1 MYGPRAVSRR
11 LPWFLLP
18 FVTVFVALFL
28 VRSGQQL
35 SDNELGR
42 VQPGNPRSGKL
53 LFVMVDSLS
62 ASIAED
68 PKLFPSLDRLRPRAL
83 WGRIAGCLPASTVAC
98 TRTMLEGSNA
108 GYVASLDNFAARRAG
123 GESFPILAQE
133 RGLKVAVAS
142 DHTFTHMLGGLDG
155 PRIEYLQ
162 AGVPVYAWD
171 EAGRDH
177 AIQWLEGSLVEVVLL
192 HLVDLDKASHSPGP
206 GTPRYAKELRDADAA
221 LAATIAALGEGDSLI
236 VAGDHGHDEHGNHT
250 PDPGYLAYGPPF
262 APGRV
267 DIEQATIALLLSA
280 AADTPLPPAY
290 DGEVP
295 ARALRHPFGGNAQ
308 REAQVRAAVQR
319 GRDDRRS
326 ELRRQSLA
334 FMPGLAVSALLLG
347 ALFPSLRR
355 RRIAFGLL
363 ACVAVSAVLGAG
375 WASVFRSSFWLGPPT
390 NSLNYLALFAVVAGA
405 VAFAMRRLFA
415 VSRLSAAA
423 AGLLAF
429 PLLVHF
435 TGDDYF
441 APGRTLFRMFPLAL
455 GLLLFER
462 LKVRERAAWLG
473 FAAAAAAWVLQELRG
488 PSSDGFLAMLAFG
501 AVSGALLYA
510 AGGELDRRARVLLAL
525 VPLVLS
531 PAMRHAGWATL
542 MLTLLAF
549 PVLVVARDRAL
560 PAALRGLVASAAV
573 VAGFWASLGSLRFE
587 RVRFEFAIAWLPTVP
602 NEALLAAIVTPLA
615 VLKYALIVAL
625 PLSFAKVSRDPELQ
639 TSTAWFCWAP
649 SLSAA
654 AFVAGA
660 SSAGGSRYHETAI
673 QEACLYAVIGLLTLL
688 VFAVTGTFFR
698 RSGAPAET
706 SALPVV
712 PTR

>member
-1 MYGPRAVSRR
+1 MAVSRR

-18 FVTVFVALFL
+18 FITVFVTLFL
-28 VRSGQQL
+28 VRSGREM
-35 SDNELGR
+35 SDNRLGQI
-42 VQPGNPRSGKL
+42 QPSNPRTGKL

-68 PKLFPSLDRLRPRAL
+68 PKLFPSLERLRPRAL

-123 GESFPILAQE
+123 GESFPLLARAQ
-133 RGLKVAVAS
+133 GLKVAIAS
-142 DHTFTHMLGGLDG
+142 DHTFTHMLGGLGG
-155 PRIEYLQ
+155 PRVEYLQ
-162 AGVPVYAWD
+162 AGVPVYGWD
-171 EAGRDH
+171 EAGRDR
-177 AIQWLEGSLVEVVLL
+177 AREWLAGSLADVVLV

-206 GTPRYAKELRDADAA
+206 GTPRYAKELHDADAA
-221 LAATIAALGEGDSLI
+221 LADMIAALGERDSLI

-262 APGRV
+262 APGRI

-295 ARALRHPFGGNAQ
+295 AGALRRPFGGSAA
-308 REAQVRAAVQR
+308 REAAIRVAVQH
-319 GRDDRRS
+319 GRDGRRS
-326 ELRRQSLA
+326 ELRRQSLE
-334 FMPGLAVSALLLG
+334 FMPGLAVSALILG
-347 ALFPSLRR
+347 SLFPSLRR
-355 RRIAFGLL
+355 KRIALGLL
-363 ACVAVSAVLGAG
+363 GCVAISAVLGAG
-375 WASVFRSSFWLGPPT
+375 WASLFRSTFWLGPPA
-390 NSLNYLALFAVVAGA
+390 NFLNYLALFAVIAGA
-405 VAFAMRRLFA
+405 VAFAMHRLLGA
-415 VSRLSAAA
+415 TSRSAIA

-429 PLLVHF
+429 PMLVHF

-441 APGRTLFRMFPLAL
+441 APGRTLFRMYSVALTLVLFDRLKARERDAWLAL
-455 GLLLFER
+455 GASI
-462 LKVRERAAWLG
+462 AAL
-473 FAAAAAAWVLQELRG
+473 VLQELRG
-488 PSSDGFLAMLAFG
+488 PSSDGFAAMLAFG
-501 AVSGALLYA
+501 AVSAAVLYI
-510 AGGELDRRARVLLAL
+510 AGRDLDRRARIALAL

-531 PAMRHAGWATL
+531 PAMRHPGWATL
-542 MLTLLAF
+542 MLALLAL
-549 PVLVVARDRAL
+549 PVLAVTRDRSL
-560 PAALRGLVASAAV
+560 PAPLRGLFASAAV

-587 RVRFEFAIAWLPTVP
+587 RVRFEFALAWLPTVP
-602 NEALLAAIVTPLA
+602 NEARLAAIVTPIA

-625 PLSFAKVSRDPELQ
+625 PLSLAKLSRDPGLQ
-639 TSTAWFCWAP
+639 TSTAWFSWVP

-688 VFAVTGTFFR
+688 VLAVTGTVAKL
-698 RSGAPAET
+698 SGAPAET
-706 SALPVV
+706 SATSVAV
-712 PTR
+712 RR

>member
-18 FVTVFVALFL
+18 FITVFVTLFL
-28 VRSGQQL
+28 VRSGREL
-35 SDNELGR
+35 SDNQLGR
-42 VQPGNPRSGKL
+42 AEPGNPRSGKL

-108 GYVASLDNFAARRAG
+108 GYVASLDNFAARHAG
-123 GESFPILAQE
+123 GESFPLLAHAQ
-133 RGLKVAVAS
+133 GLKVAIAS
-142 DHTFTHMLGGLDG
+142 DHTFTHMLGGLGG
-155 PRIEYLQ
+155 PRVEYVQ
-162 AGVPVYAWD
+162 AGVPVYGWD
-171 EAGRDH
+171 EAGRDR
-177 AIQWLEGSLVEVVLL
+177 AREWLAGSAADVVLV

-206 GTPRYAKELRDADAA
+206 ATPRYAKELHDADAA
-221 LAATIAALGEGDSLI
+221 LESMIAALGERDSLI

-267 DIEQATIALLLSA
+267 DIEQATVALLLSA

-295 ARALRHPFGGNAQ
+295 ARALRQPFGGSPA
-308 REAQVRAAVQR
+308 REAAIRNAVQE
-319 GRDDRRS
+319 GRDGRRS
-326 ELRRQSLA
+326 ELRRQALI
-334 FMPGLAVSALLLG
+334 FLPGLAVAVLILG
-347 ALFPSLRR
+347 WLFPSSQH
-355 RRIAFGLL
+355 RRIALGLL
-363 ACVAVSAVLGAG
+363 ACVAISAVLGAG
-375 WASVFRSSFWLGPPT
+375 WASVFRSTFWLGPPT
-390 NSLNYLALFAVVAGA
+390 NSLNYLALFAVVACS
-405 VAFAMRRLFA
+405 VAFAMRRLYA
-415 VSRLSAAA
+415 VGRLPAAA

-429 PLLVHF
+429 PLLVHL

-455 GLLLFER
+455 GLLVFDR
-462 LKVRERAAWLG
+462 LKARERAAWLG

-488 PSSDGFLAMLAFG
+488 PSSDGFVAMLAFG
-501 AVSGALLYA
+501 AVSGAVLYA
-510 AGGELDRRARVLLAL
+510 AGGELGRSARVLLAL

-542 MLTLLAF
+542 LLTLLALS
-549 PVLVVARDRAL
+549 VRVVARDRAL

-587 RVRFEFAIAWLPTVP
+587 RVRFEFALAWLPTVP
-602 NEALLAAIVTPLA
+602 NEALLAAVVTPIA
-615 VLKYALIVAL
+615 VVKYALIVAL
-625 PLSFAKVSRDPELQ
+625 PLSLARLSRERELE
-639 TSTAWFCWAP
+639 TSVAWFAWVP

-654 AFVAGA
+654 AFIAGA
-660 SSAGGSRYHETAI
+660 CSAGGSRYHETAI

-688 VFAVTGTFFR
+688 VLAVTGSVAKLADSR
-698 RSGAPAET
+698 RSAQRAVL
-706 SALPVV
+706 SS
-712 PTR
+712 